1 MFYLSIHIVVLF
13 SAGWYDSKH
22 RVIPTGA
29 AMIYRDIGKRL
40 QRAREEAQMSQEE
53 LAGLLGIT
61 QAALSNY
68 ELGKRRLYL
77 QNLEQIASILNKPI
91 AYFLEEEPEV
101 ETTTPQAGEGTS
113 EINKE
118 ILKLISELPDEE
130 LETIR
135 EFIIWRR
142 DRLK

>member
-1 MFYLSIHIVVLF
+1 
-13 SAGWYDSKH
+13 
-22 RVIPTGA
+22 
-29 AMIYRDIGKRL
+29 MIYRDIGKRL

-91 AYFLEEEPEV
+91 AYFLEEETKI
-101 ETTTPQAGEGTS
+101 ETAIPPAGEDAGEITG
-113 EINKE
+113 EIN
-118 ILKLISELPDEE
+118 KLISELPDEE
-130 LETIR
+130 LENIL
-135 EFIIWRR
+135 EFIKWRR

>member
-1 MFYLSIHIVVLF
+1 
-13 SAGWYDSKH
+13 
-22 RVIPTGA
+22 
-29 AMIYRDIGKRL
+29 MIYRDIGKRL

-53 LAGLLGIT
+53 MARRLGIT

-101 ETTTPQAGEGTS
+101 GAAAQPPGEDAS
-113 EINKE
+113 EITKE
-118 ILKLISELPDEE
+118 ILSLISELPDEE
-130 LETIR
+130 LENIR

>member
-1 MFYLSIHIVVLF
+1 
-13 SAGWYDSKH
+13 
-22 RVIPTGA
+22 
-29 AMIYRDIGKRL
+29 MIYRDIGKRL

-53 LAGLLGIT
+53 LSSRLGIT

-91 AYFLEEEPEV
+91 AYFLEEEAEV
-101 ETTTPQAGEGTS
+101 ETTAPQAGEGAS
-113 EINKE
+113 EITKE
-118 ILKLISELPDEE
+118 IVKLISELPDEE
-130 LETIR
+130 LENIR

-142 DRLK
+142 DRQK